1 MKRLY
6 KVLAA
11 FALSCLPLATI
22 HAQTCD
28 EFKIAFNS
36 QLGSGL
42 VGEIGWA
49 QVCPNM
55 FETSVHYTV
64 VSLPDGYTVDNY
76 QDGEECIRI
85 HGAAQQSGILHFII
99 KAHTTGGCEYTLDY
113 TKNFQCPATGT
124 MSPANTMLP
133 SAINGKFY
141 TQDFNLPLSYT
152 VESVR
157 YEMEGSVPGLAMQS
171 GSNETSAFL
180 SGVPTTVGTYKFKV
194 RAVVGDNCVAGS
206 QTYTLMVGNS
216 ESVKSLII
224 YQQCNRTNFVRN
236 WQIHNP
242 NNFAVPLKWELLF
255 YTEGAVTS
263 VDAFTAE
270 PGDTYFE
277 TPSTA
282 NPNTIQI
289 TWYDGVSSLQ
299 TIEKSSFVGLC
310 NPPTCVFAS
319 NVVKYTLG
327 LKKSGENIS
336 VEPNL
341 ATATLGEPDA
351 NDAPNAAGKY
361 LSLGYTGFVVLQLS
375 SVLIDQPGNDL
386 IVYEYSAGNPAFGT
400 YPERAEVFVS
410 KDGLEWVSLG
420 VTNPATCQ
428 SKLDHSFDLSGKI
441 DWCRYVR
448 VLDKTDRHAKVLDPV
463 TCEVT
468 SAWAFDDNSDGF
480 DLDAIT
486 CAQDNGDPVLG
497 IPEGNVTSNTY
508 ILYPNP
514 AQNWLTVDLS
524 KDQSIAIPADRRV
537 EVNISDISGN
547 GVYKT
552 VQTLEGDG
560 IVTLEVSDLR
570 AGMYILN
577 VRTGVYSSGFYKFMK
592 H

>member
-1 MKRLY
+1 MKRLFN
-6 KVLAA
+6 VLAA
-11 FALSCLPLATI
+11 FTLSCLPLVTI

-28 EFKIAFNS
+28 GFKTDFNS

-42 VGEIGWA
+42 VGEIGWG
-49 QVCPNM
+49 QLCPNM
-55 FETSVHYTV
+55 FENSVHYTV
-64 VSLPDGYTVDNY
+64 VSLPDGYSVDNY

-85 HGAAQQSGILHFII
+85 HGAAQQSGLLHFII
-99 KAHTTGGCEYTLDY
+99 KAYTTGGCEYTIDY
-113 TKNFQCPATGT
+113 TKNFQCPTPVSMT
-124 MSPANTMLP
+124 PANTMLP
-133 SAINGKFY
+133 AAINGKFY
-141 TQDFNLPLSYT
+141 SQDFGIPLSYT

-157 YEMEGSVPGLAMQS
+157 YEMEGSVPGLTLQS

-180 SGVPTTVGTYKFKV
+180 SGIPNTVGTYKFRV
-194 RAVVGDNCVAGS
+194 RAIIGNNCIAGN
-206 QTYTLMVGNS
+206 QEYTLMVGNS

-224 YQQCNRTNFVRN
+224 YQQCNRTNYVRN

-242 NNFAVPLKWELLF
+242 NNFAVPMKWELLF
-255 YTEGAVTS
+255 YTEDAVTR

-289 TWYDGVSSLQ
+289 SWYDGVSAVQ

-327 LKKSGENIS
+327 LKKSGENLS
-336 VEPNL
+336 VEDNL
-341 ATATLGEPDA
+341 ATATLGVPDA
-351 NDAPNAAGKY
+351 NDAPNATGKY
-361 LSLGYTGFVVLQLS
+361 LTLGYTGFVVLQLS

-386 IVYEYSAGNPAFGT
+386 IVYEYSAGNPTFGT
-400 YPERAEVFVS
+400 YPERAEVFAS
-410 KDGLEWVSLG
+410 KDGEEWVSLG

-428 SKLDHSFDLSGKI
+428 GTLDHSFDLAGKL

-468 SAWAFDDNSDGF
+468 SAWAFDGESDGF

-486 CAQDNGDPVLG
+486 CAQDSGDPVLG
-497 IPEGNVTSNTY
+497 VPEGDVTSNTY

-514 AQNWLTVDLS
+514 AHHSLTIDLS
-524 KDQSIAIPADRRV
+524 KDQSIAIPADGRI
-537 EVNISDISGN
+537 EINISDMSGN
-547 GVYKT
+547 GVYKAI
-552 VQTLEGDG
+552 QTTQGDG

-570 AGMYILN
+570 VGMYILN
-577 VRTGVYSSGFYKFMK
+577 VRTGIYSSGFYKFMK

>member
-1 MKRLY
+1 MKRLF
-6 KVLAA
+6 KLLAA
-11 FALSCLPLATI
+11 SSLSCLSLVTL

-28 EFKIAFNS
+28 EFKTDFNS
-36 QLGSGL
+36 NLGSGV
-42 VGEIGWA
+42 VGEIGWG
-49 QVCPNM
+49 QVCPNL
-55 FETSVHYTV
+55 FGNSVHYTV
-64 VSLPDGYTVDNY
+64 VSLPEGYTVDNY
-76 QDGEECIRI
+76 QDGDECITI
-85 HGAAQQSGILHFII
+85 HGAAQQSGLLHFII
-99 KAHTTGGCEYTLDY
+99 AAQTTGGCEYTIDFA
-113 TKNFQCPATGT
+113 KNFQCPAPDSIKPT
-124 MSPANTMLP
+124 NTMLP
-133 SAINGKFY
+133 YAVNGKFY
-141 TQDFNLPLSYT
+141 TQDFTLPLPYT
-152 VESVR
+152 VESIR
-157 YEMEGSVPGLAMQS
+157 YEMEGSVPGLTLQS

-180 SGVPTTVGTYKFKV
+180 SGVPTTVGTYKFRL
-194 RAVVGDNCVAGS
+194 RAIVGDNCIAGD
-206 QTYTLMVGNS
+206 QVYTLIVGNT

-224 YQQCNRTNFVRN
+224 YQQCNRNNFVRN

-242 NNFAVPLKWELLF
+242 NNFAVPVKWELLF
-255 YTEGAVTS
+255 YSENAVTR

-289 TWYDGVSSLQ
+289 SWYDGVSSVQ

-310 NPPTCVFAS
+310 NPPTCVYAS

-327 LKKSGENIS
+327 LKKSGENLS
-336 VEPNL
+336 VDENL
-341 ATATLGEPDA
+341 ATATLGIPDA
-351 NDAPNAAGKY
+351 NDAPTAVGKY
-361 LSLGYTGFVVLQLS
+361 LTLGYTGFVVLQLS

-386 IVYEYSAGNPAFGT
+386 IIYEYSAGNPSFGA

-410 KDGLEWVSLG
+410 KDGEEWISLG
-420 VTNPATCQ
+420 LTNPATCQ

-468 SAWAFDDNSDGF
+468 SAWAFDGESDGF

-486 CAQDNGDPVLG
+486 CSQDTGIPVLG
-497 IPEGNVTSNTY
+497 TEGDRTSNTY

-514 AQNWLTVDLS
+514 AHHVLTVDLS
-524 KDQSIAIPADRRV
+524 KDQSITIPNDGRV
-537 EVNISDISGN
+537 EINISDISGN
-547 GVYKT
+547 GVYRT
-552 VQTLEGDG
+552 IQTHTDG
-560 IVTLEVSDLR
+560 VVTLEVSDLR

-577 VRTGVYSSGFYKFMK
+577 VRTGIYSSGFYKFMK

>member
-1 MKRLY
+1 MKRLFNT
-6 KVLAA
+6 LAA
-11 FALSCLPLATI
+11 FALSCLPFVTI

-28 EFKIAFNS
+28 EFKIALNS

-55 FETSVHYTV
+55 FENSVHYTV
-64 VSLPDGYTVDNY
+64 VSLPDGYTDDNY

-85 HGAAQQSGILHFII
+85 HGAAQQSGLLHFII
-99 KAHTTGGCEYTLDY
+99 KAQTTGGCEYTLDY
-113 TKNFQCPATGT
+113 TKNFQCPAPGSINPTNT
-124 MSPANTMLP
+124 WLPA
-133 SAINGKFY
+133 AVNGKFY
-141 TQDFNLPLSYT
+141 TQDFNLVLSYT
-152 VESVR
+152 TESVR
-157 YEMEGSVPGLAMQS
+157 YEMVGSVPGLTLQS

-180 SGVPTTVGTYKFKV
+180 SGIPTTVGTYKFKV
-194 RAVVGDNCVAGS
+194 RAIIGDNCVAGER
-206 QTYTLMVGNS
+206 TYILMVGNS
-216 ESVKSLII
+216 EPVKSLII
-224 YQQCNRTNFVRN
+224 YQQCNRTNYVRN

-242 NNFAVPLKWELLF
+242 NNFPVPMKWELLF
-255 YTEGAVTS
+255 YTEGASTS
-263 VDAFTAE
+263 ADAFTAE

-282 NPNTIQI
+282 NPNTIQVS
-289 TWYDGVSSLQ
+289 WYNGVNALQ
-299 TIEKSSFVGLC
+299 NIEKSSFVGLC
-310 NPPTCVFAS
+310 NPPTCVYAS

-327 LKKSGENIS
+327 LTKNGGNIT
-336 VEPNL
+336 VEDNF
-341 ATATLGEPDA
+341 ATATLGVPDA
-351 NDAPNAAGKY
+351 NDAPGATGKY
-361 LSLGYTGFVVLQLS
+361 LTLGYTGFVVLQLS

-386 IVYEYSAGNPAFGT
+386 IVYEYSPGNPSFGT

-420 VTNPATCQ
+420 ITNPATCQ
-428 SKLDHSFDLSGKI
+428 STLDHSFDLAGKI

-468 SAWAFDDNSDGF
+468 SAWAFDGDSDGF

-486 CAQDNGDPVLG
+486 CAQDSGDPVLG
-497 IPEGNVTSNTY
+497 ISERSITSNKY

-514 AQNWLTVDLS
+514 AHQWLSVDLS

-547 GVYKT
+547 GIYNTIYT
-552 VQTLEGDG
+552 VQNDG
-560 IVTLEVSDLR
+560 VVTLEIGTLPG
-570 AGMYILN
+570 GMYILN
-577 VRTGVYSSGFYKFMK
+577 VRTGIYSSGFYKFMK